1 MLFVVLHHHSVNIV
15 RTLCHKNLKCC
26 LKGFTWLFGCYPA
39 FEQHKTNTTF
49 YWIIKVSKTWT
60 RRFYSPTW
68 NSVCHNFAT
77 TSHSWSILRKNFV
90 FFIYIFTQDNTFGKG
105 LLVIVN
111 VLDILVTLSTI
122 RGFFS
127 KRPMSLL
134 LSVSHMFVLPL
145 VTLGFWQFGSINFQT
160 FVKLKFYVFQCDD
173 MLVCKWFDP

>member
-1 MLFVVLHHHSVNIV
+1 MTIYTWSSDVSRTADSVSFLFNSEKILCASNDFGRLQNTASSSSYSWMLFVVLHHHSVNIV

-77 TSHSWSILRKNFV
+77 TSHSWSILRKNFCV
-90 FFIYIFTQDNTFGKG
+90 LHLYLYSRQYFWEGTAGHSQRSWHLSHFIYNQ
-105 LLVIVN
+105 
-111 VLDILVTLSTI
+111 
-122 RGFFS
+122 RFF
-127 KRPMSLL
+127 L
-134 LSVSHMFVLPL
+134 
-145 VTLGFWQFGSINFQT
+145 
-160 FVKLKFYVFQCDD
+160 
-173 MLVCKWFDP
+173 